1 MPSQSSRL
9 QLQSTSPTGLPLTE
23 ADATSLHPWT
33 VLIAC
38 GFLAFLNRK
47 VLRRYFRI
55 AVGGSQLETS
65 LAIYRAY
72 KDNVSE
78 AAPHTTPRADLEM
91 PMSTGVETISKGR
104 LRRRGRVSQ
113 QKDIWTA
120 AANGDVEEV
129 QRNLDN
135 KVDVHA
141 RSKHHSTPLSV
152 AAFHSQPFVAELLLE
167 HDSKRNSNIAGF
179 QENVLHAAATARLLL
194 KYGADIKIKT
204 CDFNQAGAAVS
215 QGFQHLV
222 RTFVEC
228 GVNRTSI
235 IVPRPLEVH
244 NTSYQRFSAYC
255 HDIFFTSNSV
265 YETNHEFLPWL
276 ELLNRGKD
284 LNFLRKAA
292 HTCELF
298 QRGTIRTYK
307 ERSVK
312 LSEGSVPRPCVQ
324 KVFKDILEQYDHGTL
339 ALNYWDTS
347 IAKYKQRDIT
357 FFVWSYRRFCEDI
370 ILVAWCYKEYYE
382 DIRKLFELVRL
393 LYALSREAERL
404 FRLQLI
410 GREHLS
416 KKWHDVNEALVI
428 VSTLL

>member
-152 AAFHSQPFVAELLLE
+152 AAFHSQPFVAELLLKY
-167 HDSKRNSNIAGF
+167 DSKQNHDIAGF
-179 QENVLHAAATARLLL
+179 HGNVLHAAATARLLL
-194 KYGADIKIKT
+194 KYGADIS
-204 CDFNQAGAAVS
+204 DGAYGLARDGAALS
-215 QGFQHLV
+215 KGIRSLV
-222 RTFVEC
+222 RIFL
-228 GVNRTSI
+228 GHGINRITIPRSI
-235 IVPRPLEVH
+235 SSVHDSSCARCNEQLAWREGLRGRSSLHLFLEIADCCEKLPR
-244 NTSYQRFSAYC
+244 
-255 HDIFFTSNSV
+255 
-265 YETNHEFLPWL
+265 
-276 ELLNRGKD
+276 D
-284 LNFLRKAA
+284 LIQD
-292 HTCELF
+292 C
-298 QRGTIRTYK
+298 
-307 ERSVK
+307 
-312 LSEGSVPRPCVQ
+312 EGSVPQSCNKIFCMKR
-324 KVFKDILEQYDHGTL
+324 FEQNDYDPS
-339 ALNYWDTS
+339 ALKRWDTRS
-347 IAKYKQRDIT
+347 PIQ
-357 FFVWSYRRFCEDI
+357 
-370 ILVAWCYKEYYE
+370 KERHYFTCL
-382 DIRKLFELVRL
+382 DWL
-393 LYALSREAERL
+393 
-404 FRLQLI
+404 
-410 GREHLS
+410 
-416 KKWHDVNEALVI
+416 
-428 VSTLL
+428 